1 MIICVQGLGYVG
13 SAMCVAIAMAKKNFK
28 NKNFK
33 VIGVDLPTVQGKK
46 IINKINNG
54 IFPFRSNDGRL
65 KLEIKKCTKS
75 GILNATESTEVFK
88 KANIIIV
95 SINCDLKK
103 RNGKLE
109 VDLEKF
115 KKSIAEVIEKVGE
128 NTLIIVQST
137 VPPGTCKKLIKLIVK
152 NIFLKRKL
160 NPKKIY
166 IAHSYERVTPGK
178 NYLDSIINNNM
189 VYSGINKE
197 SADKCENFLKRI
209 INVKK
214 YPLSRLQDTNSSELG
229 KLMENSYRAVN
240 IAFIDE
246 WNRLGD
252 KLNVNLFDIINTI
265 KKRPTHNNLKDPGLG
280 VGGYCLTKDP
290 LMAKLGAKQIWG
302 INQKFDFSSMA
313 VEVNKSMPFFV
324 IEKIKNYFN
333 NKLKNIKI
341 LLLGI
346 TYKED
351 IEDTRNSPS
360 ELFFKKMLSMKAKVS
375 VHDPLV
381 DFWKEQNIKVI
392 KSIPDI
398 SKFNLV
404 VFAVKHINY
413 KKINFKNWKNKNKN
427 FLILDANNVLSN
439 KQRKIIKKKNFNLIS
454 IGRNT

>member
-178 NYLDSIINNNM
+178 NYLDSIINNNR

-246 WNRLGD
+246 WNKDL
-252 KLNVNLFDIINTI
+252 T
-265 KKRPTHNNLKDPGLG
+265 KKTPTHNNLKDPGLG

-381 DFWKEQNIKVI
+381 DFWKEQNIKEI